1 MLYSLDNRAH
11 QARSHAAAVDTLE
24 GGHDLLQ
31 HMSMT
36 LVNQVQ
42 YSEVVEPAW
51 CPMHEEWR
59 LHGTGTSVSLQ
70 RNPPVRTLLVARHFW
85 MGPM

>member
-24 GGHDLLQ
+24 GGHDLQ
-31 HMSMT
+31 QYMSMT

-51 CPMHEEWR
+51 WPVQEE
-59 LHGTGTSVSLQ
+59 
-70 RNPPVRTLLVARHFW
+70 
-85 MGPM
+85 